1 MPVTSN
7 EPTTLL
13 QRFTEDL
20 EYSSLLDAASITV
33 DPHHKLLLL
42 ATFAQSFMSSLRS
55 PKRVLRK
62 PFTPLLAETYELVRE
77 DKGWRF
83 LAEKVSHRPQ
93 IFATHAE
100 SKMWTWSFCPSPR
113 QKFWGKSFEM
123 TIEGTI
129 RVVLVPTGEVITWG
143 KPACYMRN
151 LITGEKYIEP
161 VGEIVLWNHT
171 MGGKA
176 IVEFV
181 AEKGIWAGRSENVVI
196 TTYSKE
202 GQVGLRAEGK
212 WNHGMKQVPD
222 GREIWK
228 VGDLVESEEKYGG
241 FPVFAAQLSEI
252 TPIEERSLPP
262 TDSRLRP
269 DRKFHEHGN
278 MDEAEKIKLQLEED
292 QRVRR
297 REAKDPPVQ
306 WFKKVTLETEGLQHE
321 RTLSGGG
328 GVGRTNT
335 IGSDSEDG
343 EEQVWRIKEGREG
356 YWSRR
361 ERGDWSGVFNLF
373 DSTYV

>member
-20 EYSSLLDAASITV
+20 EYSSLLDAASTTT
-33 DPHHKLLLL
+33 DPHYKLLLL

-100 SKMWTWSFCPSPR
+100 SEKWTWSFCPSPR

-161 VGEIVLWNHT
+161 VGEIVVWNHT

-181 AEKGIWAGRSENVVI
+181 PEKGIWVGRSENVVI

-202 GQVGLRAEGK
+202 AQVGLRAEGK
-212 WNHGMKQVPD
+212 WTQGIKQVPN
-222 GREIWK
+222 GPEIWK
-228 VGDLVESEEKYGG
+228 AGDLVESEEKYGG
-241 FPVFAAQLSEI
+241 FPIFAAQLSEI
-252 TPIEERSLPP
+252 TPIEEGSLPP

-269 DRKFHEHGN
+269 DRKFHELGN

-297 REAKDPPVQ
+297 RDGKEPPVQ
-306 WFKKVTLETEGLQHE
+306 WFKKVTLETEGLQHQ
-321 RTLSGGG
+321 RTLSGDA

-343 EEQVWRIKEGREG
+343 EEQVWRIKEGKEG

-361 ERGDWSGVFNLF
+361 ERGDWSGVCNLF
-373 DSTYV
+373 DSRCM